1 MSELAG
7 PAAGADSELRPADV
21 RHRVRGDRADIQR
34 QRGGAAEGDYNTFD
48 IILHL
53 SLPKFRV
60 LE

>member
-53 SLPKFRV
+53 S
-60 LE
+60 